1 MKAKEGFIMR
11 EVAGTAV
18 VLAVGKAADT
28 FKGTVTLNGSGK
40 LLWGVLEKGATRDEL
55 IDLILEHYDTDRET
69 AASGVDSFVSTLIE
83 NGIVED
89 E

>member
-18 VLAVGKAADT
+18 VLAVGKAAET

-40 LLWGVLEKGATRDEL
+40 LLWKAIEMGCDREGL
-55 IDLILEHYDTDRET
+55 IDIILENYETDRDT
-69 AASGVDSFVSTLIE
+69 AAAGVDSFVKTLSDNNIID
-83 NGIVED
+83 ND
-89 E
+89 

>member
-18 VLAVGKAADT
+18 VLAVGKAAET

-40 LLWGVLEKGATRDEL
+40 LLWEALEKGCDREGL
-55 IDLILEHYDTDRET
+55 IDIILDNYETDRET
-69 AASGVDSFVSTLIE
+69 AASGVDSFVRTLSDNNI
-83 NGIVED
+83 ID
-89 E
+89 DD

>member
-55 IDLILEHYDTDRET
+55 IDLILEHYDTDRKT